1 MTQLDWSDMTF
12 HNTQYNQKAN
22 QQDFERDFTKIILVT
37 DDFAKIYNFDV
48 SYINYTAQSSVEIM
62 YLRTPRILVE

>member
-22 QQDFERDFTKIILVT
+22 QQDFQRDF
-37 DDFAKIYNFDV
+37 
-48 SYINYTAQSSVEIM
+48 SY
-62 YLRTPRILVE
+62 